1 MILWKKAAISIAAT
15 SMILSPV
22 AASAAP
28 ALDSARAVSVTDGQN
43 ELEGANWIPMVLA
56 LAIIA
61 GGVWLALDD
70 DNDDEP
76 VSP

>member
-15 SMILSPV
+15 SMILWPV

-28 ALDSARAVSVTDGQN
+28 AIDGARAASAIEGEN
-43 ELEGANWIPMVLA
+43 ELEGASWLPILLG

-61 GGVWLALDD
+61 GGIWLAFDG
-70 DNDDEP
+70 NDDEP

>member
-15 SMILSPV
+15 SMLVSPV

-28 ALDSARAVSVTDGQN
+28 AIDAVRAASAIEGENA
-43 ELEGANWIPMVLA
+43 LEGASWLPILLG

-61 GGVWLALDD
+61 GGIWLAIDG
-70 DNDDEP
+70 NDDEP

>member
-28 ALDSARAVSVTDGQN
+28 AIDGARALSAVEREN
-43 ELEGANWIPMVLA
+43 KLEGASWLPILLG

-61 GGVWLALDD
+61 GGIWLVIDG
-70 DNDDEP
+70 NDDKP

>member
-15 SMILSPV
+15 SMLVSPV

-28 ALDSARAVSVTDGQN
+28 AIDAVRAASAIEGEN
-43 ELEGANWIPMVLA
+43 ELEGASWLPILLG

-61 GGVWLALDD
+61 GGIWLAIDG
-70 DNDDEP
+70 NDDEP

>member
-28 ALDSARAVSVTDGQN
+28 AIDGARALSAVEREN
-43 ELEGANWIPMVLA
+43 ELEGASWLPILLG

-61 GGVWLALDD
+61 GGIWLVIDG
-70 DNDDEP
+70 NDDKP